1 MSGAG
6 FAVPF
11 HKGGCGLQR
20 AFTVNDPFLYIAA
33 GVILLLVLT
42 QAVFFLVRSW
52 RRALALGLAK
62 GTLWKVVKTSAT
74 FTVIPAISILIG
86 VVALSR
92 KLGLPLPWLRLSV
105 IGAITYETPAA
116 EAAARAVGTTIGDT
130 ATLLTAS
137 QYSLIAWVMTLGI
150 MAGVILTPILAKRLL
165 SGVDRLE
172 KRDQKWSDIFMN
184 ALFMGMIAAFL
195 GMIFGGVSTGLTGW
209 IPVFVMLAAA
219 LLVLVMGLC
228 IKLWHWDWLTDY
240 VLPIS
245 MVGGMALAIPIT
257 QWVTGVAL

>member
-1 MSGAG
+1 M
-6 FAVPF
+6 
-11 HKGGCGLQR
+11 QR
-20 AFTVNDPFLYIAA
+20 AFSVSDPFLYAIVGA
-33 GVILLLVLT
+33 ILLLVLA
-42 QAVFFLVRSW
+42 QAVFFLVRAW
-52 RRALALGLAK
+52 RRALALGMAK
-62 GTLWKVVKTSAT
+62 GTLYKVVKTSAT
-74 FTVIPAISILIG
+74 FTVIPAVSILIG

-116 EAAARAVGTTIGDT
+116 EAAARAAGTTIGDT

-165 SGVDRLE
+165 GGVDKLE
-172 KRDQKWSDIFMN
+172 KRDRKWSDIFMN

-195 GMIFGGVSTGLTGW
+195 GMIFGGVSNGLAGW

-219 LLVLVMGLC
+219 ALVLLMGLC

-257 QWVTGVAL
+257 QWVAGVAL